1 MKKKELICIECPTG
15 CPLLVDIDGG
25 KLAAVSG
32 NKCPKGQEY
41 AASEIKDP
49 RRILTSAILCEGLD
63 VRMLPVRTDKPIPKA
78 RLMEAME
85 AIKRIRI
92 KRAMKAGE
100 VVEQNFLGLGV
111 ALVATRDSYTQ
122 LYRRFGYRHAA

>member
-15 CPLLVDIDGG
+15 CQLSVDIDGG

-41 AASEIKDP
+41 AVSEIEDP
-49 RRILTSAILCEGLD
+49 RRILTSAVLCEGLD

-78 RLMEAME
+78 RLTEAME
-85 AIKRIRI
+85 AIKKIRI

-100 VVEQNFLGLGV
+100 VVAADFFGASLI
-111 ALVATRDSYTQ
+111 ATRETFETFSTSI
-122 LYRRFGYRHAA
+122 

>member
-15 CPLLVDIDGG
+15 CPLSVDIDGG
-25 KLAAVSG
+25 KMAAVSG

-41 AASEIKDP
+41 AVSEIEDP
-49 RRILTSAILCEGLD
+49 RRILTSAVLCEGLD

-85 AIKRIRI
+85 AIKAIRVKTPLKVGDI
-92 KRAMKAGE
+92 IAADFFGAS
-100 VVEQNFLGLGV
+100 LI
-111 ALVATRDSYTQ
+111 ATRGTLETFSTSI
-122 LYRRFGYRHAA
+122 